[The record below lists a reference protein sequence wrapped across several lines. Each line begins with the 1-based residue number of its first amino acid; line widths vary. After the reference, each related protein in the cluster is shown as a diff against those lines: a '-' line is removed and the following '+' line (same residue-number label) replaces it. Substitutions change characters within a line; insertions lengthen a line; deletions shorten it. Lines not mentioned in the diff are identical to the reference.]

1 MRESGLPAMGP
12 SSTPENFAM
21 NTHPRIALIGE
32 CMIELQ
38 HRADGSLHQSF
49 GGDTLNTA
57 VYLRREL
64 GDAGSVDYVTALGDD
79 SFSDAMCEHWHA
91 EGLGL
96 GRVQRLPGRLPGL
109 YCIQTDAQGERK
121 FLYWRNEA
129 AVRDCFTTPAAEP
142 VLAALPGYDVVYFS
156 GITLAVLG
164 DIGRERLLQALIEAR
179 QRGAKVVFDNNY
191 RPRLWADVQTAREAY
206 RRVLAA
212 VDIALFTEDDER
224 ALFGY
229 EDSEQVFAAYP
240 SIAEVVLKRGADA
253 CLIRCAGERFAVP
266 ALKVEKV
273 VDTTAAGDSFS
284 AAYLASRLNGGS
296 PQDAALAGPRLA
308 SRGSQVGAQPG
319 TLRVP
324 ETDAE
329 RPVRHSHA
337 ERGNDRMWELA
348 CLR

>member
-1 MRESGLPAMGP
+1 M
-12 SSTPENFAM
+12 T
-21 NTHPRIALIGE
+21 TQPRIALIGE

-64 GDAGSVDYVTALGDD
+64 GECASVDYVTALGDD
-79 SFSDAMCEHWHA
+79 SFSDAMCQQWQT

-96 GRVQRLPGRLPGL
+96 GMVQRLPGRLPGL
-109 YCIQTDAQGERK
+109 YCIQTDANGERK

-142 VLAALPGYDVVYFS
+142 ILAVLPDYDVVYFS

-164 DIGRERLLQALIEAR
+164 EVGRERLLDTLVETR
-179 QRGAKVVFDNNY
+179 RRGGKVVFDNNY
-191 RPRLWADVQTAREAY
+191 RPRLWADVQAARAAY
-206 RRVLAA
+206 RKVLAE
-212 VDIALFTEDDER
+212 VDIALLTEDDEH

-253 CLIRCAGERFAVP
+253 CLIRCAGERFALP

-284 AAYLASRLNGGS
+284 AAYLAGRLKGGS
-296 PQDAALAGPRLA
+296 PQEAALAGHRLA
-308 SRGSQVGAQPG
+308 SRVIQLPGALIP
-319 TLRVP
+319 R
-324 ETDAE
+324 
-329 RPVRHSHA
+329 
-337 ERGNDRMWELA
+337 
-348 CLR
+348 

>member
-1 MRESGLPAMGP
+1 M
-12 SSTPENFAM
+12 T
-21 NTHPRIALIGE
+21 THPRIALIGE

-64 GDAGSVDYVTALGDD
+64 GGIGSVDYVTALGDD
-79 SFSDAMCEHWHA
+79 SFSEAMCQQWAE

-96 GRVQRLPGRLPGL
+96 GMVQRLPGRLPGL
-109 YCIQTDAQGERK
+109 YCIQTDARGERK

-142 VLAALPGYDVVYFS
+142 ILAGLPEYDLVYFS

-164 DIGRERLLQALIEAR
+164 EVGRERLLDTLVQTR
-179 QRGAKVVFDNNY
+179 RRGGKVVFDNNY
-191 RPRLWADVQTAREAY
+191 RPRLWTDVDAAREAY
-206 RRVLAA
+206 RKVLAE
-212 VDIALFTEDDER
+212 VDIALLTEDDER

-253 CLIRCAGERFAVP
+253 CLIRSAGERVAVP

-284 AAYLASRLNGGS
+284 AAYLAGRLKGAS
-296 PQDAALAGPRLA
+296 PEEAALAGHRLA
-308 SRGSQVGAQPG
+308 SRVIQVPGALIP
-319 TLRVP
+319 R
-324 ETDAE
+324 
-329 RPVRHSHA
+329 
-337 ERGNDRMWELA
+337 
-348 CLR
+348 